1 MAANSSIV
9 LTSLDFDSYKQS
21 LKAYLSSQDAF
32 KDYDYNNSNMS
43 VLLDLLA
50 HNTYMNAFYM
60 NMVSSEMFLDSAQLR
75 DSVISHAKELN
86 YLPRS
91 FKSAVAQ
98 VNIAIDTGVAGTSKT
113 AIMIP
118 KGTQFI
124 SRVGDIAYTF
134 VTAEDIVTS
143 VVDGRYFYA
152 NGVKIY
158 EGDYSSDTHI
168 VNYDNNLIYKI
179 SSNRVDVSS
188 VVVRVI
194 ENNGADVLTY
204 TRATSLFGLD
214 SASKVFFVQ
223 PALNGE
229 YEVVFGDGVVGR
241 KPLNNSVVLIE
252 YRICS
257 GELPNGAN
265 KFYTAGR
272 INNEANI
279 SVTTTSAASDGE
291 VAETLSSIKYNAPR
305 AFTTQERAIT
315 AEDYENILKLNYP
328 EINSVVAYGGEDAN
342 PPQYGRIFI
351 SIDLKNI
358 DGLPKINE
366 MEYKKF
372 LRTRSSVSMDP
383 IFISPD
389 YIYLNVK
396 SNIKYNIN
404 VTGRNPDDIRT
415 LVTRSILQYAI
426 TNLNSF
432 AKTLRYSKLVKD
444 IDGAE
449 ASILSNETTVSLIK
463 YITPALNV
471 NQNLTIDFKSPLTN
485 EIPLLG
491 DEHPIIDV
499 HAITST
505 PFTYSGINNCTI
517 EDNGD
522 GIVRIVTPSGIN
534 HKKIIDIGTVNYDTG
549 LISLNSFNIS
559 NFAGTSLKIFAI
571 PRNKD
576 IESVQNVILNIIE
589 PDIDI
594 TIEQIRE

>member
-1 MAANSSIV
+1 MAANSSVV

-98 VNIAIDTGVAGTSKT
+98 VNIKIDTGVNGTTKN

-134 VTAEDIVTS
+134 VTSEDIVTT

-158 EGDYSSDTHI
+158 EGDYSSDTHVI
-168 VNYDNNLIYKI
+168 NYDNNLIYKI

-188 VVVRVI
+188 IIVRVI
-194 ENNGADVLTY
+194 ENNGTDVLTY

-214 SASKVFFVQ
+214 STSKVFFVQ
-223 PALNGE
+223 PALNGN
-229 YEVVFGDGVVGR
+229 YEIVFGDGVVGR

-252 YRICS
+252 YRVCS

-272 INNEANI
+272 IDNEANI
-279 SVTTTSAASDGE
+279 SVTTTLPASDGE

-328 EINSVVAYGGEDAN
+328 EINSVVAYGGEDAS

-358 DGLPKINE
+358 DGLPKIKE
-366 MEYKKF
+366 MEYRKF
-372 LRTRSSVSMDP
+372 LRSRSSVSMDP

-389 YIYLNVK
+389 YVYLNVK
-396 SNIKYNIN
+396 SHIKYNIN
-404 VTGRNPDDIRT
+404 ITGRNPDDIRT
-415 LVTRSILQYAI
+415 LVTRSILQYAL
-426 TNLNSF
+426 TNLNGF
-432 AKTLRYSKLVKD
+432 AKTLRYSKLIKD
-444 IDGAE
+444 IDNAE
-449 ASILSNETTVSLIK
+449 TSIISNETDVSMVK
-463 YITPALNV
+463 YITPLLNV
-471 NQNLTIDFKSPLTN
+471 NQNLTIDFKTALTN
-485 EIPLLG
+485 EIPLLS
-491 DEHPIIDV
+491 DEHPIVDV
-499 HAITST
+499 HGISST
-505 PFTYSGINNCTI
+505 TFTYGGVSNCLL

-522 GIVRIVTPSGIN
+522 GLVRIVTPVGSN
-534 HKKIIDIGTVNYDTG
+534 HKKIIDIGTVDYDTG
-549 LISLNSFNIS
+549 VVSLNNFKIS

-576 IESVQNVILNIIE
+576 IDSVQNVILNIIE
-589 PDIDI
+589 PDIEI

>member
-1 MAANSSIV
+1 MAANSSVV

-43 VLLDLLA
+43 VLLDLLS

-98 VNIAIDTGVAGTSKT
+98 VNIAIDAGVAGTSKT

-118 KGTQFI
+118 KGAQFI

-143 VVDGRYFYA
+143 VVNGRYFYA

-168 VNYDNNLIYKI
+168 INYDNNLIYKI

-188 VVVRVI
+188 IIVRVI
-194 ENNGADVLTY
+194 ENNGTDILTY

-229 YEVVFGDGVVGR
+229 YEIVFGDGVVGR

-272 INNEANI
+272 IDNEANI

-291 VAETLSSIKYNAPR
+291 VAETLASIKYNAPR

-358 DGLPKINE
+358 DGLPQINE

-432 AKTLRYSKLVKD
+432 AKTLRYSKLIKD
-444 IDGAE
+444 IDAAE
-449 ASILSNETTVSLIK
+449 ASIVSNETTVSLVK
-463 YITPALNV
+463 YITPALNI

>member
-1 MAANSSIV
+1 MAANSSVV

-21 LKAYLSSQDAF
+21 LKTYLSSQDAF

-50 HNTYMNAFYM
+50 HNTYLNAFYM

-91 FKSAVAQ
+91 FKSAVAE
-98 VNIAIDTGVAGTSKT
+98 VNIQIDTGVGGTSKT

-124 SRVGDIAYTF
+124 SRVGDVAYTF
-134 VTAEDIVTS
+134 VTDEDIVTTPVNS
-143 VVDGRYFYA
+143 RYFNA
-152 NGVKIY
+152 TGVKIY

-168 VNYDNNLIYKI
+168 IDYSSPLIYKI
-179 SSNRVDVSS
+179 SSNRVDASS
-188 VVVRVI
+188 VIVRVI
-194 ENNGADVLTY
+194 ENNGSNVITY

-214 SASKVFFVQ
+214 ENSRVFFVQ
-223 PALNGE
+223 PALNGS
-229 YEVVFGDGVVGR
+229 YEIVFGDGVVGR
-241 KPLNNSVVLIE
+241 RPLNNSVVLIE

-257 GELPNGAN
+257 GELPNGAS

-272 INNEANI
+272 IDNESNI
-279 SVTTTSAASDGE
+279 TITTTRPASGGA
-291 VAETLSSIKYNAPR
+291 VAETLDSIKYNAPR

-328 EINSVVAYGGEDAN
+328 EINAVVAYGGEEAS

-351 SIDLKNI
+351 SIDLKDV
-358 DGLPKINE
+358 DGLPKIKE
-366 MEYKKF
+366 SEYKRF
-372 LRTRSSVSMDP
+372 LRTRSSVSMEP

-389 YIYLNVK
+389 YVYLGVK
-396 SNIKYNIN
+396 SHIKYNIN
-404 VTGRNPDDIRT
+404 VTGRNPEDIRT
-415 LVTRSILQYAI
+415 LVTRSILQHAI

-444 IDGAE
+444 IDAAE
-449 ASILSNETTVSLIK
+449 PSIVSNETDISLIK
-463 YITPALNV
+463 YITPSLNV
-471 NQNLTIDFKSPLTN
+471 NQNLTIDFKTPLTN

-499 HAITST
+499 HGVTSS
-505 PFTYSGINNCTI
+505 PFTYNGISNCVL

-522 GIVRIVTPSGIN
+522 GLVRIVTPVGSN

-549 LISLNSFNIS
+549 VVSLNNFNIS
-559 NFAGTSLKIFAI
+559 NFAGTSLKIFGI

-576 IESVQNVILNIIE
+576 IESIQNVILNIIE

>member
-1 MAANSSIV
+1 MAANSSVV

-60 NMVSSEMFLDSAQLR
+60 NMVSTEMFLDSAQIR

-91 FKSAVAQ
+91 FKSAEAEI
-98 VNIAIDTGVAGTSKT
+98 NIQIDTGVNGTSKT

-124 SRVGDIAYTF
+124 SRVGDVAYTF
-134 VTAEDIVTS
+134 VTAEDLVTTVLNS
-143 VVDGRYFYA
+143 RYFTA
-152 NGVKIY
+152 TGVKIY

-168 VNYDNNLIYKI
+168 VNYDNPLIYKI

-194 ENNGADVLTY
+194 ENNGSNILTY

-214 SASKVFFVQ
+214 ENSKVFFVQ
-223 PALNGE
+223 PALNGN
-229 YEVVFGDGVVGR
+229 YEIVFGDGVVGR

-257 GELPNGAN
+257 GELPNGAS
-265 KFYTAGR
+265 KFYSAGR
-272 INNEANI
+272 IDNERDITIN
-279 SVTTTSAASDGE
+279 TTKPASGGA
-291 VAETLSSIKYNAPR
+291 VAETLDSIKYNAPR

-328 EINSVVAYGGEDAN
+328 EINAVVAYGGEEAS

-351 SIDLKNI
+351 SIDLKDV
-358 DGLPKINE
+358 DGLPKIKE
-366 MEYKKF
+366 SEYKRF
-372 LRTRSSVSMDP
+372 LRTRSSVSMEP

-389 YIYLNVK
+389 YVYLGVK
-396 SNIKYNIN
+396 SNVKYNIN
-404 VTGRNPDDIRT
+404 VTGRNPEDIRT
-415 LVTRSILQYAI
+415 LVTRSILQHAI

-432 AKTLRYSKLVKD
+432 AKTLRYSRLIKD
-444 IDGAE
+444 IDNAE
-449 ASILSNETTVSLIK
+449 ASIVSNETDISLIK
-463 YITPALNV
+463 YITPSLNV
-471 NQNLTIDFKSPLTN
+471 NQNLTIDFKTPLTN

-491 DEHPIIDV
+491 DEHPIVDV
-499 HAITST
+499 HGVTSST
-505 PFTYSGINNCTI
+505 FTYNGISNCVL

-522 GIVRIVTPSGIN
+522 GLIRIVTPVGSN

-549 LISLNSFNIS
+549 VVSLNNFNIS
-559 NFAGTSLKIFAI
+559 NFAGTSLKIFGI

-576 IESVQNVILNIIE
+576 IESIQNVILNIIE

>member
-98 VNIAIDTGVAGTSKT
+98 VNIAIDTGVAGTTKT
-113 AIMIP
+113 AILIP

-168 VNYDNNLIYKI
+168 INYDNNLIYKI

-188 VVVRVI
+188 IIVRVI

-358 DGLPKINE
+358 DGLPQINE

-491 DEHPIIDV
+491 DEHPIVDV

-505 PFTYSGINNCTI
+505 PFTYSGINNCTL

-522 GIVRIVTPSGIN
+522 GILRIVTPSGIN

-549 LISLNSFNIS
+549 LVSLNSFNIS
-559 NFAGTSLKIFAI
+559 NFTGTSLKIFAI

-576 IESVQNVILNIIE
+576 IESVQNVIMNIIE

>member
-1 MAANSSIV
+1 MAANSSVV

-43 VLLDLLA
+43 VLLDLLS

-113 AIMIP
+113 AILIP

-124 SRVGDIAYTF
+124 SRVGDVAYTF

-143 VVDGRYFYA
+143 VVNGRYFYA

-168 VNYDNNLIYKI
+168 INYDNNLVYKI

-188 VVVRVI
+188 IIVRVI
-194 ENNGADVLTY
+194 ENNGADVITY

-214 SASKVFFVQ
+214 SSSKVFFVQ
-223 PALNGE
+223 PALNGN
-229 YEVVFGDGVVGR
+229 YEIVFGDGVVGR

-265 KFYTAGR
+265 KFYAAGR

-291 VAETLSSIKYNAPR
+291 VAETLASIKYNAPR

-404 VTGRNPDDIRT
+404 ITGRNPDDIRT

-463 YITPALNV
+463 YITPALNI
-471 NQNLTIDFKSPLTN
+471 NQNLTVDFKSPLTN

-505 PFTYSGINNCTI
+505 PFTYSGINNCVL

-549 LISLNSFNIS
+549 LVSLNSFNIS
-559 NFAGTSLKIFAI
+559 NFTGTSLKIFAI

>member
-1 MAANSSIV
+1 MAANSSVV

-60 NMVSSEMFLDSAQLR
+60 NMVSTEMFLDSAQIR

-91 FKSAVAQ
+91 FKSAEAEI
-98 VNIAIDTGVAGTSKT
+98 NIQIDTGVNGTSKT

-124 SRVGDIAYTF
+124 SRVGDVAYTF
-134 VTAEDIVTS
+134 VTAEDLVTTVLNS
-143 VVDGRYFYA
+143 RYFTA
-152 NGVKIY
+152 TGVKIY

-168 VNYDNNLIYKI
+168 VNYDNPLIYKI

-194 ENNGADVLTY
+194 ENNGSNILTY

-214 SASKVFFVQ
+214 ENSKVFFVQ
-223 PALNGE
+223 PALNGN
-229 YEVVFGDGVVGR
+229 YEIVFGDGVVGR

-257 GELPNGAN
+257 GELPNGAS
-265 KFYTAGR
+265 KFYSAGR
-272 INNEANI
+272 IDNERDITIN
-279 SVTTTSAASDGE
+279 TTKPASGGA
-291 VAETLSSIKYNAPR
+291 VAETLDSIKYNAPR

-328 EINSVVAYGGEDAN
+328 EINAVVAYGGEEAS

-351 SIDLKNI
+351 SIDLKDV
-358 DGLPKINE
+358 DGLPKIKE
-366 MEYKKF
+366 SEYKRF
-372 LRTRSSVSMDP
+372 LRTRSSVSMEP

-389 YIYLNVK
+389 YVYLGVK
-396 SNIKYNIN
+396 SNVKYNIN
-404 VTGRNPDDIRT
+404 VTGRNPEDIRT
-415 LVTRSILQYAI
+415 LVTRSILQHAI

-432 AKTLRYSKLVKD
+432 AKTLRYSRLIKD
-444 IDGAE
+444 IDNAE
-449 ASILSNETTVSLIK
+449 ASIVSNETDISLIK
-463 YITPALNV
+463 YITPSLNV
-471 NQNLTIDFKSPLTN
+471 NQNLTIDFKTPLTN

-491 DEHPIIDV
+491 DEHPIVDV
-499 HAITST
+499 HGVTSST
-505 PFTYSGINNCTI
+505 FTYNGISNCVL

-522 GIVRIVTPSGIN
+522 GLIRIVTSVGSN

-549 LISLNSFNIS
+549 VVSLNNFNIS
-559 NFAGTSLKIFAI
+559 NFAGTSLKIFGI

-576 IESVQNVILNIIE
+576 IESIQNVILNIIE

>member
-1 MAANSSIV
+1 MAANSSVV

-98 VNIAIDTGVAGTSKT
+98 VNIAIDTGAAGTSKT

-124 SRVGDIAYTF
+124 SRVGDVAYTF

-143 VVDGRYFYA
+143 VVNGRYFYA

-168 VNYDNNLIYKI
+168 INYDNNLIYKI

-188 VVVRVI
+188 IIVRVI

-229 YEVVFGDGVVGR
+229 YEIVFGDGVVGR

-265 KFYTAGR
+265 KFYTASR
-272 INNEANI
+272 IDNEANI
-279 SVTTTSAASDGE
+279 SVTTTSPASDGE
-291 VAETLSSIKYNAPR
+291 VAETLASIKYNAPR

-358 DGLPKINE
+358 DGLPQINE

-444 IDGAE
+444 IDNAE
-449 ASILSNETTVSLIK
+449 ASIVSNETTVSLIK

-471 NQNLTIDFKSPLTN
+471 NQNLTVDFKSALTN

-491 DEHPIIDV
+491 DEHPIVDV

-522 GIVRIVTPSGIN
+522 GVVRIVTPSGIN
-534 HKKIIDIGTVNYDTG
+534 HKKVIDIGTVNYDTG
-549 LISLNSFNIS
+549 LLSLNSFNIS
-559 NFAGTSLKIFAI
+559 NFTGTSLKIFAI

>member
-1 MAANSSIV
+1 
-9 LTSLDFDSYKQS
+9 
-21 LKAYLSSQDAF
+21 
-32 KDYDYNNSNMS
+32 
-43 VLLDLLA
+43 
-50 HNTYMNAFYM
+50 MNG
-60 NMVSSEMFLDSAQLR
+60 
-75 DSVISHAKELN
+75 N
-86 YLPRS
+86 YE
-91 FKSAVAQ
+91 
-98 VNIAIDTGVAGTSKT
+98 I
-113 AIMIP
+113 
-118 KGTQFI
+118 
-124 SRVGDIAYTF
+124 
-134 VTAEDIVTS
+134 
-143 VVDGRYFYA
+143 
-152 NGVKIY
+152 
-158 EGDYSSDTHI
+158 
-168 VNYDNNLIYKI
+168 
-179 SSNRVDVSS
+179 
-188 VVVRVI
+188 
-194 ENNGADVLTY
+194 
-204 TRATSLFGLD
+204 
-214 SASKVFFVQ
+214 
-223 PALNGE
+223 
-229 YEVVFGDGVVGR
+229 VFGDGVVGR

-265 KFYTAGR
+265 KFYAAGR

-291 VAETLSSIKYNAPR
+291 VAETLASIKYNAPR

-358 DGLPKINE
+358 DGLPQINE

-404 VTGRNPDDIRT
+404 ITGRNPDDIRT

-449 ASILSNETTVSLIK
+449 ASIVSNETTVSLIK

-471 NQNLTIDFKSPLTN
+471 SQNLTVDFKSPLTN

-491 DEHPIIDV
+491 DEHPIVDV

-505 PFTYSGINNCTI
+505 PFTYSGINNCVL

-522 GIVRIVTPSGIN
+522 GVVRIVTPSGIN

-549 LISLNSFNIS
+549 LVSLNSFNIS
-559 NFAGTSLKIFAI
+559 NFTGTSLKIFAI

>member
-1 MAANSSIV
+1 V
-9 LTSLDFDSYKQS
+9 Y
-21 LKAYLSSQDAF
+21 
-32 KDYDYNNSNMS
+32 
-43 VLLDLLA
+43 
-50 HNTYMNAFYM
+50 
-60 NMVSSEMFLDSAQLR
+60 
-75 DSVISHAKELN
+75 SHAKELN

-98 VNIAIDTGVAGTSKT
+98 VNISIDTGVAGTSKT

-118 KGTQFI
+118 KGAQFI

-143 VVDGRYFYA
+143 VVNGRYFYA

-168 VNYDNNLIYKI
+168 INYDNNLIYKI

-188 VVVRVI
+188 IIVRVI
-194 ENNGADVLTY
+194 ENNGTDILTY

-229 YEVVFGDGVVGR
+229 YEIVFGDGVVGR

-272 INNEANI
+272 IDNEANI

-291 VAETLSSIKYNAPR
+291 VAETLASIKYNAPR

-358 DGLPKINE
+358 DGLPQINE

-415 LVTRSILQYAI
+415 LVTRAILQYAI

-449 ASILSNETTVSLIK
+449 ASIVSNETTVSLIK
-463 YITPALNV
+463 YITPALNI
-471 NQNLTIDFKSPLTN
+471 NQNLTVDFKSPLTN

-491 DEHPIIDV
+491 DEHPIVDV

-505 PFTYSGINNCTI
+505 PFTYSGINNCML

-522 GIVRIVTPSGIN
+522 GVVRIVTPSGIN
-534 HKKIIDIGTVNYDTG
+534 HKKVIDIGTVNYDTG
-549 LISLNSFNIS
+549 LVSLNSFNIS